1 MSRRIEVT
9 VPCDWAQALR
19 ECLEDKERC
28 NLGDTSEK
36 PNMIVE
42 LNGVTKTLFF
52 ITLPGPA
59 IGPTLAVLR

>member
-1 MSRRIEVT
+1 
-9 VPCDWAQALR
+9 
-19 ECLEDKERC
+19 
-28 NLGDTSEK
+28 
-36 PNMIVE
+36 MIVE